1 MLNEDIQTISE
12 FESDGDT
19 VAVIDALLQQTFDC
33 RTRCQVVYTS
43 CFSTEKTP
51 LTVAKFVG
59 LSLIFQLDLDR
70 ADALYSHASKLMTDY
85 ADSPVVLDSVRPKS
99 IELQRMSQT
108 LRELFIQ
115 RLESLERSRDLYHR
129 IEKANRWC
137 SQGVDLLASQQLE
150 KCSSPEFA
158 AQALADIEDLFT
170 SASEFRDPKQFRNM
184 FQDII
189 TPETKSL
196 INQVYSQLYTI

>member
-1 MLNEDIQTISE
+1 M
-12 FESDGDT
+12 
-19 VAVIDALLQQTFDC
+19 A
-33 RTRCQVVYTS
+33 
-43 CFSTEKTP
+43 
-51 LTVAKFVG
+51 
-59 LSLIFQLDLDR
+59 
-70 ADALYSHASKLMTDY
+70 DY

-115 RLESLERSRDLYHR
+115 RLESLERSRDLYYR
-129 IEKANRWC
+129 IEKVSPSLDFAGSFVFFIFSLSLPQANRWC

-158 AQALADIEDLFT
+158 AQALADIEQFLA
-170 SASEFRDPKQFRNM
+170 SATEFRDPKEFRNL
-184 FQDII
+184 FQDIV

-196 INQVYSQLYTI
+196 INQVLEFAVL

>member
-1 MLNEDIQTISE
+1 MREYVLDRCY
-12 FESDGDT
+12 FFF
-19 VAVIDALLQQTFDC
+19 TF
-33 RTRCQVVYTS
+33 TH
-43 CFSTEKTP
+43 
-51 LTVAKFVG
+51 
-59 LSLIFQLDLDR
+59 FQLDLDR
-70 ADALYSHASKLMTDY
+70 ADALYSHAAKLMTDY

-158 AQALADIEDLFT
+158 AQALADIEDFFT

-196 INQVYSQLYTI
+196 INQVQAYTFLRGKFYSCDDLFIV

>member
-1 MLNEDIQTISE
+1 M
-12 FESDGDT
+12 
-19 VAVIDALLQQTFDC
+19 
-33 RTRCQVVYTS
+33 
-43 CFSTEKTP
+43 
-51 LTVAKFVG
+51 TVAKFVG